1 MAGSITNFVGL
12 SRSALAG
19 CTIAMYWQNNFADT
33 GHMAGAHAR
42 TQCCI
47 DYFANNIF
55 GMSPAANIAKNIV
68 LFIARGTI
76 ISQKGV
82 WLLAHCF
89 CGQNLW

>member
-1 MAGSITNFVGL
+1 
-12 SRSALAG
+12 
-19 CTIAMYWQNNFADT
+19 
-33 GHMAGAHAR
+33 MAGAHTR

-47 DYFANNIF
+47 DYFGVLFSRYESNC
-55 GMSPAANIAKNIV
+55 SKYSENIV

-89 CGQNLW
+89 CWVVRTFVENARYCRHSNYALVKK